1 MRKLLAAI
9 TLSALMLL
17 VSCGMPDS
25 SMMLYSDG
33 GCTIYRSRGKNTV
46 MIRVSYSDLQYVE
59 GLSGM
64 DGKSALASLFDI
76 PESSVTEIGWDEY
89 FDRRN
94 MLVLLAKETHSSSP
108 EMALWKNAEDL
119 ENTAFLD
126 TINTLS
132 SSFDE
137 SLVKAIAESRGGYRE
152 YRLGD
157 IITPAGSWERA
168 EDFIRIWMDAALE
181 IDYEG

>member
-1 MRKLLAAI
+1 
-9 TLSALMLL
+9 MLL
-17 VSCGMPDS
+17 LLPIYGTDS
-25 SMMLYSDG
+25 MDHIDTVWFAVVNPHAGSGKMLS
-33 GCTIYRSRGKNTV
+33 
-46 MIRVSYSDLQYVE
+46 
-59 GLSGM
+59 
-64 DGKSALASLFDI
+64 
-76 PESSVTEIGWDEY
+76 
-89 FDRRN
+89 
-94 MLVLLAKETHSSSP
+94 
-108 EMALWKNAEDL
+108 LWKNAEDL

>member
-59 GLSGM
+59 GLSEM

-94 MLVLLAKETHSSSP
+94 MLVLLAKERNKSACTS
-108 EMALWKNAEDL
+108 
-119 ENTAFLD
+119 
-126 TINTLS
+126 
-132 SSFDE
+132 
-137 SLVKAIAESRGGYRE
+137 
-152 YRLGD
+152 
-157 IITPAGSWERA
+157 
-168 EDFIRIWMDAALE
+168 
-181 IDYEG
+181 

>member
-64 DGKSALASLFDI
+64 DGKSALVSLFDI

-126 TINTLS
+126 TINELS

-137 SLVKAIAESRGGYRE
+137 SLIASFATGRGSFSE

-157 IITPAGSWERA
+157 ILFPASSWEGA
-168 EDFIRIWMDAALE
+168 QEFIRRWMDTALE